1 MSFANRIQIYDAERG
16 IPRRADEPYLPAY
29 YAFLRCMQDAGQVA
43 MVLACGALS
52 AVFLG
57 FASWYFGVGFYAQII
72 YAALMLAAFLIACG
86 ESTQV
91 LLPYHQFNQLLT
103 YGTANWASPLYL
115 QGANF
120 AKPVND
126 SLQHGELELGR
137 LPRPLRKPFRFIIT
151 PETALGSL
159 VFFGPP
165 RSGKSVLLMNY
176 LRCLARSD
184 WSAVIIDPK
193 GELFEYCAR
202 YFRRV
207 YRLDFQNPECSD
219 RWNFILQCKGNKE
232 YAHMMATIMLGLD
245 GTKYSGTD
253 PFWSEAEVALL
264 TAILLYVP
272 TIVDHPTPAM
282 IHEFI
287 ALRSYDQLCDEL
299 ANNESHDIK
308 VQWGTF
314 TKAPDQTRGSVFTG
328 LAAKINPFTID
339 AAKAVTASILLR
351 EYKLGARYIDFEEL
365 REPGTAIFIVIPEG
379 AASRYKIPLATFV
392 GQAVEHLRAGEVD
405 ERTTPVMFVVD
416 EAAHVPIVNLKEIPG
431 VGRGRRFGVMLFYQ
445 NLSQGF
451 DMYGEHGFNSILG
464 SVNTKTFLP
473 GCDSVT
479 ARYASELI
487 GQTTVWGRGFDD
499 SPGTMN
505 DRARTNETS
514 RALVD
519 PAEVRQ
525 LPMHLQAIT
534 IVETMP
540 PVKWTFPKSAK
551 TGARALPR
559 KYGLPHIVRLQEAE
573 RMTSERRLVT
583 KEQLTFTEG
592 VSEELA
598 EQERLLTTVGS
609 QTGAPLVQ
617 ADCVNANRV
626 IESSRSVAARL
637 DETSGAKEAMTISK
651 VISEEV
657 IKEKTHDCIEHLVA
671 LFDSPPLQETSPPL
685 AMQPHRPAETTLERI
700 LNPQRTTST

>member
-1 MSFANRIQIYDAERG
+1 MSFINRIQIYDAERG
-16 IPRRADEPYLPAY
+16 LPRRADEPYLPAY
-29 YAFLRCMQDAGQVA
+29 HAFIRCMQDAGQIAV
-43 MVLACGALS
+43 VFGCGVLS
-52 AVFLG
+52 AAFLW
-57 FASWYFGVGFYAQII
+57 FASQYFGVGYYAQII
-72 YAALMLAAFLIACG
+72 YVVLMAVAILVACM
-86 ESTQV
+86 ESARV
-91 LLPYHQFNQLLT
+91 FLPYYQFNQLLT
-103 YGTANWASPLYL
+103 YGTAQWASPLYL
-115 QGANF
+115 EGAGL
-120 AKPVND
+120 ARSVN
-126 SLQHGELELGR
+126 QTPARGELELGK
-137 LPRPLRKPFRFIIT
+137 LPRPLRSPYSFVLT
-151 PETALGSL
+151 EESALGSF

-176 LRCLARSD
+176 LRRLARSE

-232 YAHMMATIMLGLD
+232 YAHMMATIMLGLE

-282 IHEFI
+282 FI

-299 ANNESHDIK
+299 ANSESHDIQ

-339 AAKAVTASILLR
+339 AAKAVTASILPR
-351 EYKLGARYIDFEEL
+351 EYKLGARYIDFESL

-379 AASRYKIPLATFV
+379 AASRYKIPLATFL
-392 GQAVEHLRAGEVD
+392 GQAVEHLRAGEVS
-405 ERTTPVMFVVD
+405 ENTTPVMFVVD
-416 EAAHVPIVNLKEIPG
+416 EAAHVPVVNLKEIPG

-445 NLSQGF
+445 NISQGF

-473 GCDSVT
+473 GCDLVT
-479 ARYASELI
+479 ARYASELV

-499 SPGTMN
+499 SPGTQL

-514 RALVD
+514 RALMD
-519 PAEVRQ
+519 PAEIRQ
-525 LPMHLQAIT
+525 LPVHRQAIT

-540 PVKWTFPKSAK
+540 PVKWTYPKSAK
-551 TGARALPR
+551 TGPRAIPR
-559 KYGLPHIVRLQEAE
+559 KYGMPRIINFIEAE
-573 RMTSERRLVT
+573 RMTGERRLAANGRLALAGADERSV
-583 KEQLTFTEG
+583 
-592 VSEELA
+592 EESP
-598 EQERLLTTVGS
+598 THDTVGDTGSAASLRARTEMEKSAHALEAHRAKGKELEEKEPMTLS
-609 QTGAPLVQ
+609 QSVPEQ
-617 ADCVNANRV
+617 V
-626 IESSRSVAARL
+626 IR
-637 DETSGAKEAMTISK
+637 D
-651 VISEEV
+651 
-657 IKEKTHDCIEHLVA
+657 KTHSAIEHLVS
-671 LFDSPPLQETSPPL
+671 LFDSPPEKQTPPSAAAVL
-685 AMQPHRPAETTLERI
+685 HPEAVIDRI
-700 LNPQRTTST
+700 LNP

>member
-1 MSFANRIQIYDAERG
+1 MSFINRIQIYDAERG
-16 IPRRADEPYLPAY
+16 LPRRADEPYLPAY
-29 YAFLRCMQDAGQVA
+29 HAFIRCMQDAGQIALVLGCGIVA
-43 MVLACGALS
+43 
-52 AVFLG
+52 AVFLWV
-57 FASWYFGVGFYAQII
+57 ASLYFGVGYYAQVI
-72 YAALMLAAFLIACG
+72 YVALMAVAILVACM
-86 ESTQV
+86 ESAQV
-91 LLPYHQFNQLLT
+91 FLPYYQFNQLLT
-103 YGTANWASPLYL
+103 YGTGQWASPLYL
-115 QGANF
+115 QGAGLARPASEPF
-120 AKPVND
+120 AR
-126 SLQHGELELGR
+126 GELELGK
-137 LPRPLRKPFRFIIT
+137 LPRPLRRPYRFVLK
-151 PETALGSL
+151 EESALGSF

-184 WSAVIIDPK
+184 WSTVIIDPK

-232 YAHMMATIMLGLD
+232 YAHMMATIMLGLE
-245 GTKYSGTD
+245 GTKYTGTD

-264 TAILLYVP
+264 TAILLHVP

-299 ANNESHDIK
+299 ANSESHDIK

-379 AASRYKIPLATFV
+379 AASRYKIPLATFI

-405 ERTTPVMFVVD
+405 ENTTPVMFVVD
-416 EAAHVPIVNLKEIPG
+416 EAAHVPVVNLKELPG

-473 GCDSVT
+473 GCDLVT
-479 ARYASELI
+479 ARYASELV

-499 SPGTMN
+499 SPGTQL
-505 DRARTNETS
+505 DRARMNETS
-514 RALVD
+514 RALMD
-519 PAEVRQ
+519 PAEIRQ
-525 LPMHLQAIT
+525 LPVHRQAIT

-540 PVKWTFPKSAK
+540 PVKWTYPKSAK
-551 TGARALPR
+551 TGPRAIPR
-559 KYGLPHIVRLQEAE
+559 KYGLPRIVNFIEAE
-573 RMTSERRLVT
+573 RQTCERRLAASGRLALTGGDERSV
-583 KEQLTFTEG
+583 EQTRSRDCEG
-592 VSEELA
+592 DESPA
-598 EQERLLTTVGS
+598 ERLREITEPANGAHALEAHRAKVKELEEKEPMTLS
-609 QTGAPLVQ
+609 QSVPEQ
-617 ADCVNANRV
+617 V
-626 IESSRSVAARL
+626 IR
-637 DETSGAKEAMTISK
+637 D
-651 VISEEV
+651 
-657 IKEKTHDCIEHLVA
+657 KTHESIEHLVS
-671 LFDSPPLQETSPPL
+671 LFDSPPQKQTPSPG
-685 AMQPHRPAETTLERI
+685 ATIQQPEAVLDRI
-700 LNPQRTTST
+700 LNP

>member
-1 MSFANRIQIYDAERG
+1 MSFINRIQIYDAERG
-16 IPRRADEPYLPAY
+16 LPRRADEPYLPAY
-29 YAFLRCMQDAGQVA
+29 HAFIRCMQDAGQIAV
-43 MVLACGALS
+43 VFGCGVLS
-52 AVFLG
+52 AAFLWL
-57 FASWYFGVGFYAQII
+57 ASRYFGVGYYAQII
-72 YAALMLAAFLIACG
+72 YVVLMAVAIFVACM
-86 ESTQV
+86 ESARV
-91 LLPYHQFNQLLT
+91 FLPYYQFNQLLT
-103 YGTANWASPLYL
+103 YGTAQWASPLYL
-115 QGANF
+115 EGANF
-120 AKPVND
+120 ARSVN
-126 SLQHGELELGR
+126 QTPARGELELGK
-137 LPRPLRKPFRFIIT
+137 LPRPLRSPYSFVLT
-151 PETALGSL
+151 EESALGSF

-176 LRCLARSD
+176 LRCLARSE

-232 YAHMMATIMLGLD
+232 YAHMMATIMLGLE
-245 GTKYSGTD
+245 GTKYNGTD

-299 ANNESHDIK
+299 ANSESHDIQ

-339 AAKAVTASILLR
+339 AAKAVTASILVR

-379 AASRYKIPLATFV
+379 AASRYKIPLATFI
-392 GQAVEHLRAGEVD
+392 GQAVEHLRAGEVN
-405 ERTTPVMFVVD
+405 ENTTPVMFVVD
-416 EAAHVPIVNLKEIPG
+416 EAAHVPVVNLKEIPG

-445 NLSQGF
+445 NISQGF

-473 GCDSVT
+473 GCDLVT
-479 ARYASELI
+479 ARYASELV

-499 SPGTMN
+499 SPGTQL

-514 RALVD
+514 RALMD
-519 PAEVRQ
+519 PAEIRQ
-525 LPMHLQAIT
+525 LPVHRQAIT

-540 PVKWTFPKSAK
+540 PVKWTYPKSAK
-551 TGARALPR
+551 TGPRAIPR
-559 KYGLPHIVRLQEAE
+559 KYGLPRIINFIEAE
-573 RMTSERRLVT
+573 RMTGERRLAANGRLALAGGDEGSVEESPT
-583 KEQLTFTEG
+583 HATEG
-592 VSEELA
+592 DA
-598 EQERLLTTVGS
+598 
-609 QTGAPLVQ
+609 GA
-617 ADCVNANRV
+617 
-626 IESSRSVAARL
+626 AARL
-637 DETSGAKEAMTISK
+637 RVRTEVEKGAHAPGAHRAKGKELEEREPMTLSQSVPEQ
-651 VISEEV
+651 VIRD
-657 IKEKTHDCIEHLVA
+657 KTHSAIEHLVS
-671 LFDSPPLQETSPPL
+671 LFDSPPEKQTPPSAAAVL
-685 AMQPHRPAETTLERI
+685 HPEAVIDRI
-700 LNPQRTTST
+700 LNP